1 MSLNSSAAEPEF
13 RALGAVGT
21 LVEESF
27 AALQRELPEAHLRI
41 REHLADLSLRVEIDD
56 ERFGLAFSAA
66 QVQVTAQHGVA
77 AARVRTGRA
86 GISALLDGDVSLADA
101 VREDRLQVV
110 APLEVLARLQEG
122 LRLYVHGAVRC
133 PAFPGFLERFRALS
147 ARAEDLASEGDE
159 R

>member
-1 MSLNSSAAEPEF
+1 MSSNSSAAEPEF

-41 REHLADLSLRVEIDD
+41 REHLAELSLRVRVDD

-77 AARVRTGRA
+77 VARVRTRRA
-86 GISALLDGDVSLADA
+86 AIAALLDGNISLADA
-101 VREDRLQVV
+101 VLEDRLQVL

-133 PAFPGFLERFRALS
+133 VSFPELLRRFRALEPGQENPS
-147 ARAEDLASEGDE
+147 GDRGE